1 MAAGDLISSRGGIAG
16 SGVVTGA
23 VITSGAMVFDGV
35 DDVIETNVTLNQLG
49 ALSELTVSAWV
60 NSLADG
66 VNQEIVTV
74 YGGVGFRQFVLYKRS
89 TNDFRAIFYNA
100 TTNNLLQSGV
110 TGTIG
115 EWFHIATSYKS
126 GEQKIYVNGVA
137 VGNIGVLTGNIL
149 DVARTIKIGDDT
161 LGFFNG
167 SINNVLIFNRAL
179 TQPEVTA
186 IYNAGKDAY
195 SPVTDGLVAQYSGR
209 DYYGTAGAPKKIY
222 NAIYPPNEP
231 LKTHIDQMN
240 LPTVTDKFICLP
252 RVGRN
257 NSFYAF
263 AVNREA

>member
-35 DDVIETNVTLNQLG
+35 DDYVKLG
-49 ALSELTVSAWV
+49 ALYPVTSACLWV
-60 NSLADG
+60 KNNL
-66 VNQEIVTV
+66 
-74 YGGVGFRQFVLYKRS
+74 GGDQYYYLEGEGLNKVWGIR
-89 TNDFRAIFYNA
+89 
-100 TTNNLLQSGV
+100 TTNVVNIYE
-110 TGTIG
+110 GT
-115 EWFHIATSYKS
+115 WKSFSYTPS
-126 GEQKIYVNGVA
+126 INWEHHCIVYNVDHYDLYVNGTYKSSA
-137 VGNIGVLTGNIL
+137 SAS
-149 DVARTIKIGDDT
+149 DKISIDLISGKGT
-161 LGFFNG
+161 NSMNG
-167 SINNVLIFNRAL
+167 SINNVLIFNISL
-179 TQPEVTA
+179 TQSEVTA

-195 SPVTDGLVAQYSGR
+195 SPVTDGLIAQYSGR
-209 DYYGTAGAPKKIY
+209 DYYGTAGAPIKIY